1 MNEDMSLL
9 LVLIEAGGVFA
20 PLAFI
25 LFHLLRSFL
34 FIPVPVVLISGGV
47 LFGTLWGTL
56 YSVIG
61 LMGVSLFFYAFIDR
75 MPKTHGRLVKIKVR
89 CFGEYRNLTV
99 GQIAIIRLIPF
110 VHYHLLSFCLKQKTP
125 LFNDYMKASLLT
137 NIPIAIFYTSF
148 GEYISYFTPSIIILI
163 LLVLTALVYLLREKQ
178 HAIKWREF
186 FKATEKSR

>member
-9 LVLIEAGGVFA
+9 FVLIEAGGVFA

-47 LFGTLWGTL
+47 LFGTLWGTV

-61 LMGVSLFFYAFIDR
+61 LMGVSLLFYVFIDR
-75 MPKTHGRLVKIKVR
+75 MAKTQDRLVKIKVR
-89 CFGEYRNLTV
+89 WFGEYRNLTV
-99 GQIAIIRLIPF
+99 GQIAILRLIPF

-125 LFNDYMKASLLT
+125 LFKNYLKASLLT
-137 NIPIAIFYTSF
+137 NLPIAIFYTSF
-148 GEYISYFTPSIIILI
+148 GEYISYFTPSIIILF
-163 LLVLTALVYLLREKQ
+163 LLVLTALVYLLREK
-178 HAIKWREF
+178 HNTIKWREF
-186 FKATEKSR
+186 FKAT

>member
-9 LVLIEAGGVFA
+9 FVLIEAGGFFA

-47 LFGTLWGTL
+47 LFGTLWGSL

-61 LMGVSLFFYAFIDR
+61 LMGVSLFFYIFIER
-75 MPKTHGRLVKIKVR
+75 MPKTQERLVKIKVR
-89 CFGEYRNLTV
+89 WFGEYRNLTV
-99 GQIAIIRLIPF
+99 GQIAILRLIPF

-125 LFNDYMKASLLT
+125 LFKDYMKASLLT
-137 NIPIAIFYTSF
+137 NVPMAILYTSF
-148 GEYISYFTPSIIILI
+148 GEYIRYFTPSIIILF
-163 LLVLTALVYLLREKQ
+163 LLVLTALVYFFREKQ
-178 HAIKWREF
+178 NAIKWREF
-186 FKATEKSR
+186 FKAT